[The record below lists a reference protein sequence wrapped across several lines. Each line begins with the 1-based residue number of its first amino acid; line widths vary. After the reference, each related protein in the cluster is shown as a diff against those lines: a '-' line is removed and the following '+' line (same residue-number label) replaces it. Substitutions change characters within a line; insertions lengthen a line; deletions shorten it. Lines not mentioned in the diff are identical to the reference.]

1 MEEPHPE
8 REAPAAATAPISPV
22 PATAAAGPGGGAPFD
37 VRRIFIRMAIATVLI
52 VAVVLLALILFR
64 DELSALS
71 KTFVD
76 HLGGVGIAVGF
87 ALPDGFT
94 LPLPNDAFTF
104 FGYRGGIPFWEC
116 VAWGTLGSLI
126 GGSIGFYIGRTLQ
139 RTRAYKR
146 IMATRGREV
155 TQMVERYAG
164 WTLFIA
170 ALTPLPYSL
179 ACWAV
184 GAGGMRYRTF
194 FLISLSRVIKVAFYL
209 WLLAEGILPAF
220 EGGS

>member
-1 MEEPHPE
+1 MEAPLPE
-8 REAPAAATAPISPV
+8 REAPA
-22 PATAAAGPGGGAPFD
+22 PATETLPTSTPPRPGDAFD
-37 VRRIFIRMAIATVLI
+37 VRRIVLRMIGATVAI
-52 VAVVLLALILFR
+52 VAVVVLALILFR

-71 KTFVD
+71 AAFVH
-76 HLGGVGIAVGF
+76 HLGGLGIALGF

-116 VAWGTLGSLI
+116 VAWGTAGSLV
-126 GGSIGFYIGRTLQ
+126 GGTIGFYIGRLLQ
-139 RTRAYKR
+139 RTHAYKR
-146 IMATRGREV
+146 IMHSRGREV
-155 TQMVERYAG
+155 THMVERYAG
-164 WTLFIA
+164 LTLLVA
-170 ALTPLPYSL
+170 ALTPIPYSI

-194 FLISLSRVIKVAFYL
+194 FLISLSRFFKVAFYL

-220 EGGS
+220 EGKA